1 MIDMKNKITKLLLLG
16 VLFSGCSS
24 TTSQTSTENTTQEE
38 NSNWIG
44 IAGDQYMVVGD
55 EIPAGIYD
63 IRPAKKDDRVSIY
76 IFDNLYNFKAHEENN
91 LENAYDHYE
100 NYYSDEDGKGVDGII
115 FRKGEVIDIGYA
127 PIEIKL
133 SGH

>member
-24 TTSQTSTENTTQEE
+24 TASQTSTENATQEE
-38 NSNWIG
+38 SSNWIG

-76 IFDNLYNFKAHEENN
+76 IFDNLENFKAHEENN
-91 LENAYDHYE
+91 LENAYDHYK
-100 NYYSDEDGKGVDGII
+100 NYYSDEDGESVDGII
-115 FRKGEVIDIGYA
+115 FRKGEVIDIEYD